1 MSMLRRL
8 PVVVSVLL
16 VLSVACPAAVWNCSS
31 VIQIENATRF
41 YNPGD
46 EIIIAAAPSPYIMQ
60 AELQFQNGAVTMR
73 GATGNWDD
81 VILQGPGMNI
91 STGPRNIIHVWSD
104 DVTIESLTVSECVW
118 NGIQIHG
125 EGNPDRTVIRNVHT
139 LNIGERHIKVSKGS
153 IANAVNDVLIENCLL
168 EQTYAQNDGNY
179 IGGIDAMVLKNPII
193 RNNEFRNIQG
203 QTGEGR
209 AAIFLWQG
217 IVNPTVEG
225 NVIYDCDRGIAMGNP
240 SYTNPDNL
248 VGGIVRNN
256 FVSLANEINLELI
269 ATTDLKVYNNTLYAS
284 GSSYGRSVSMESFT
298 TSGLEL
304 INNLIYG
311 NIMDRGIPF
320 VSANNITGSTASASW
335 FVDMPNG
342 ELHLTELAIG
352 ALDAAGLLAEVFD
365 DIDGGPRPVGA
376 FPDIGADEYGS
387 PAGDADYD
395 GLVDGLDYVIWSNN
409 YGLSGDWGDA
419 DFSGDDL
426 VDGLDYVIWSNNYGF
441 GYPPSLGGAVPEP
454 GTLSL
459 LALASVALLRRRRR
473 A

>member
-1 MSMLRRL
+1 MSLLRRFA
-8 PVVVSVLL
+8 VIVAVLL
-16 VLSVACPAAVWNCSS
+16 VLSASCPAAVWNVST
-31 VIQIENATRF
+31 VNQIENATRF

-46 EIIIAAAPSPYIMQ
+46 EIIIASGLYNMQ
-60 AELQFQNGAVTMR
+60 AELQLQNGAVTMR
-73 GATGNWDD
+73 GATGNRGD
-81 VILQGPGMNI
+81 VILQGPGMNVYA
-91 STGPRNIIHVWSD
+91 GPRNIIHVWSD
-104 DVTIESLTVSECVW
+104 DVTIESLTVSECFW

-125 EGNPDRTVIRNVHT
+125 ENNPDRTVIRNVHT
-139 LNIGERHIKVSKGS
+139 LNIGERHIKGSKGS

-168 EQTYAQNDGNY
+168 EQNKVNTDGNY
-179 IGGIDAMVLKNPII
+179 IGGIDCMVLKNPII

-203 QTGEGR
+203 LTGEGR

-225 NVIYDCDRGIAMGNP
+225 NVIYDCDRGISMGNP
-240 SYTNPDNL
+240 SYTSPDNI

-256 FVSLANEINLELI
+256 FVSSSNEINLELV
-269 ATTDLKVYNNTLYAS
+269 ATVDLKVYNNTLGP
-284 GSSYGRSVSMESFT
+284 GSNYFRCVSMDGLTT

-311 NIMDRGIPF
+311 EIMDRGIPF
-320 VSANNITGSTASASW
+320 VSANNITGGTAHPGW
-335 FVDMPNG
+335 YVDAATG
-342 ELHLTELAIG
+342 DLHLTELATG
-352 ALDAAGLLAEVFD
+352 AIDGGLTLGDVLV
-365 DIDGGPRPVGA
+365 DIDGGPRTVGL

-459 LALASVALLRRRRR
+459 LALASVALLRRRRGR
-473 A
+473 